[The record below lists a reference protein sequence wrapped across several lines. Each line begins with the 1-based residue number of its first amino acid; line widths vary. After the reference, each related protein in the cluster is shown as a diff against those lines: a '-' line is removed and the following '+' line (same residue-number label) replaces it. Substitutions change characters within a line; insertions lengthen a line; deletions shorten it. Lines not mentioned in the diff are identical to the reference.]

1 MTRTS
6 LPTSRKAVICKLPAF
21 PGRNEHSKAVES
33 EELRLSAPSTPSLS
47 AATLEAAWSAT
58 LCLYTNL
65 SQICFQSK
73 AGNAKIASRSCDILE
88 TTELRSISTNLC
100 SHDNGS
106 DSVEQNQSNTAIIYT
121 NGENLISAEQNPI
134 HESGGPNKFLWQDID
149 VALLVEP
156 SAYTLIFR
164 HNFMSNL
171 EARNFG
177 ATLSSTLDALL
188 ETKSTKLFK
197 DLNISQQDLQN
208 IIAWNKIDF
217 IPKKS
222 LVHAEFSK
230 VADSQPDAEAIDAW
244 DGRMTYRELDNA
256 STDISKELRRRGVGV
271 GSWVLICFHKSR
283 WSIASM
289 LAVLKAGA
297 AFVPVDPR
305 FPESRIRQIID
316 VTNAT
321 HAVVAES
328 DLAVLL
334 KRSSP
339 ELQVVQATR
348 LSVQG
353 PSTDKQV
360 EDLLSQPHDPAVCLF
375 TSGSTGIPKG
385 IIASHAA
392 VCTGAWEF
400 GRIGNANPAD
410 RMLQFA
416 SYTFDMSYA
425 DIVTALLH
433 GSTLCIPSEDDR
445 MGNLQEFIQRS
456 RPTWANLTPT
466 VARLLDPAV
475 CSRTIRKLL
484 LAGELVKESDI
495 AGWIDGGAEV
505 YNVYGPA
512 ENVLILNFGRIFKGA
527 AYNTTRPRN
536 TRVWIAAMDKRRLM
550 PVGAI
555 GELISEGPQVADG
568 YLNDPTRTAAS
579 FLLDVD
585 FFPNPTPEQS
595 SPRRFYRTGD
605 LARQFADGSY
615 EVIGRADSQV
625 KVGGQRIELS
635 DIEAHIKS
643 CRAAVVLPKKGPLVN
658 RLTAIL
664 QTQRTP
670 DADDSYFTPL
680 NSAFVE
686 EIRKKLIESL
696 PPYMIPS
703 HWLGIDK
710 FPYSTSSKLDR
721 KLLLDEVEIL
731 SQEQSMHLTQID
743 GDSQAHQT
751 VSLNERQKLLQEI
764 CSQVFN
770 LPKDRVIM
778 NHSFTKLGGDSITAM
793 QISSATRRAGL
804 GFLSVKHILT
814 SKSLLDVADQISE
827 QTSSQLEIPVIE
839 EQQLFRLSP
848 MQQFFVETAHSS
860 SAWHHYNQNVLLRLT
875 VAVQPK
881 LVEQALAD
889 IIQRHPML
897 RARFRA
903 SSDGKWMQ
911 YIATATDSDFQLE
924 IISDDLSRDEQKRRM
939 LQARQSLNLFEGPIV
954 RAQLFEKPAEKDSLL
969 FIVSHH
975 IVIDLVSWRIIVE
988 ELEASIAALTE
999 ADSQAIAPVL
1009 PDRSQSIPFSAWVE
1023 LQRRHSRRL
1032 IPAQTIPYG
1041 LSVPDTDFSFWG
1053 ILPSQNVYSDVQE
1066 IRIALDPTLT
1076 SQLLYDCH
1084 RALRTEPIDI
1094 LLASIFISFSKV
1106 FPEYALPPIFN
1117 ESHGREPWND
1127 WIDISQTVGWFTVV
1141 SPVLLENVNTDD
1153 TVDVVRRV
1161 KDWRRAMP
1169 AKGFQYFSSKY
1180 LTEEGRSAY
1189 KNHLPAEILFNYEGR
1204 YQSLEKE
1211 DAILKPES
1219 WTAGEELADMGPN
1232 LQRFCLFE
1240 LSAAVLSDGKLHLTS
1255 AWNSKTRHQN
1265 RISSWLESVL
1275 PSVLQDVVGSLL
1287 NEREQLTLDNIGKRS
1302 TMDYFEID
1310 SLAQTILAIPEVENL
1325 GDVEAILDGSPMQD
1339 SLALSQLKTTNL
1351 GAYEIDFTWEVT
1363 TAHTEGAGQSIDPDQ
1378 LLAAWHETVA
1388 AHPTLRTIFLE
1399 SASATGSEMIYQ
1411 IVLKEHMPCSVL
1423 LKAEDSQDALQQLNS
1438 YTSYRDQGLFPDRK
1452 PPHRLLICSNSD
1464 RRTFVRLQ
1472 VNHILFDGMSQ
1483 KPLLQSLARAYGQD
1497 VLVSDRTRNTF
1508 GDFIRYIRDPER
1520 RNSSLLYW
1528 KNHLN
1533 GVKPCLFPHLLDAR
1547 MDKESP
1553 KSQKP
1558 QRYHAPVPL
1567 EVKLSEL
1574 QRVAG
1579 NLQVTIPTLV
1589 HLAWALV
1596 LQLYTGENHAVFGYI
1611 ASGRDAPIDGIE
1623 DAIGPFIAMLV
1634 CFVDFGQDVN
1644 SSLVELMNSMQ
1655 ECSADAIAHQG
1666 ASLAEIQSAI
1676 GLPGNS
1682 LLFNSGISF
1691 LPKLSRQSQI
1701 DRGQDLIFETITEKD
1716 PTEFDLSLFVEVDD
1730 IDGKIEMHFDF
1741 LGSAFG
1747 SEHIKRVA
1755 GSLSH
1760 MLSELVRDPHQSLRD
1775 ILKPGKHDMT
1785 SLLQWNS
1792 PLITPL
1798 EKCAHEIFAER
1809 VRAFPDREAIYSWD
1823 GIMTYKQLD
1832 DASTCIGRHLLQYGI
1847 GPETLVPVC
1856 FEKSLW
1862 TVVAIL
1868 GILKAGGAF
1877 VLLDPAHPEARLWN
1891 LINELE
1897 ASVVVCSPLTAESR
1911 GFRLRAATET
1921 KTISIVEISQ
1931 GLVDQLLSS
1940 RQHELDNAPICDSV
1954 KPENLMYAVF
1964 TSGTTGKP
1972 KGTLIT
1978 HRALATGLREH
1989 AVATGMTLL
1998 GPDTRSLQF
2007 ASYSFDASIGDIF
2020 TTIEVGGCL
2029 CILREEDRSPV
2040 EVTAFVARSRA
2051 TWAGITPSFAALLD
2065 PLSVSTLKALC
2076 LAGEPLSVQQ
2086 VNAWASRL
2094 QLINMYGPT
2103 ECTIACVSHSTVTRE
2118 IGASNIGRGY
2128 RCATWVV
2135 DENNHDILRPVGV
2148 IGELLIEGPILARG
2162 YLKRPET
2169 TAAVFIDSPEW
2180 LKGVRPDSKLYKTG
2194 DLVRYNSDGTLNFIG
2209 RKDTQIKINGQRV
2222 EVGEIETV
2230 LSTSLDRDDGPIIVD
2245 LLKRASLGDSDMLVC
2260 FVCVRPDSESS
2271 KESFASEE
2279 LIPTDADSIEK
2290 LRSVV
2295 AKILRQPSTTSS
2307 LPRYMLPQAY
2317 IPINKIPLSTS
2328 GKTDR
2333 RALQVATSALARD
2346 QLVGYTAALT
2356 ISTNGDDLETDEE
2369 LLLGKLWEKVL
2380 NVQVTS
2386 KRSNFYNLGA
2396 DSVIAMRLRAECRR
2410 VGIDLSIAEIFA
2422 NPDLIDMASLL
2433 TSTSTTISSTASS
2446 TLVSSSASTISEG
2459 SCSEPFSLV
2468 RHLDIKFDDES
2479 LQEISA
2485 ECSLS
2490 IEDIEDIYPCSP
2502 MQEALMAISSSD
2514 PKQQAYCLHAAFTLP
2529 LEMDVSRFLLAWEQ
2543 TSVRFAMMRSRIIL
2557 KPHGSFI
2564 VVARSAPA
2572 AYSVTGKS
2580 CAEQMASQRTQAFSY
2595 GSPLLRLG
2603 VVLGEQGGPSSF
2615 IISVHHAAYDGWSM
2629 KLIWDTVIG
2638 FFRGDPG
2645 PTHPSPSF
2653 QSFIRGLNLKSTLPS
2668 EDYWKNQLIGQD
2680 ENGFK
2685 WPPVASSHKPSAS
2698 SSKTFRFNYIAQ
2710 ASRNLSLTT
2719 ADLVNAVWAMTLARY
2734 SDSTLVSYGVTL
2746 SGRDIA
2752 LPHIEDIVGPTIATV
2767 PRQVE
2772 VRHDMSL
2779 ADYLRTLQQVI
2790 NSALPHQHLGLQ
2802 KIQSL
2807 SPAAREACDFNTLL
2821 VITPGSLTD
2830 NSLLNELGIVPLPI
2844 DSADFHPYPLVLE
2857 CSIEDGS
2864 LNIEAAFDPHCI
2876 DESTLTLAMQQFD
2889 HILQNVSQCTSDSS
2903 LSDIGSLM
2911 DTAPSHIDAILDFN
2925 SSQPKG
2931 FVPRLVHEIVE
2942 QTAHEQPSDM
2952 AVMSHDGTLTYQQ
2965 LDQFANIL
2973 AQDILERKPPNS
2985 ESRFVGLYIDKSA
2998 AALVSMLAILKAGC
3012 AFVPL
3017 DPTQPASRL
3026 EALVDTA
3033 RVEIILTSPGHA
3045 NRLSDL
3051 FKDHCVL
3058 PVELSALS
3066 QSSPRPSASSQCH
3079 TQASPTAHLAYLLYT
3094 SGTTGRPKGVEIDH
3108 AAWSS
3113 AIAFQ
3118 KDYFKL
3124 SRTTRMLQFS
3134 NFTFDVSLF
3143 EIFTTLAA
3151 GGCVCV
3157 PSEQA
3162 RMDDLIASILEM
3174 KVNVLSLTPTVARIL
3189 DGGKLADVEL
3199 VVFAGEALAQSDID
3213 AWVQPGRRIV
3223 NAYGPTEACIY
3234 ATARDVVQGGH
3245 QKSSRNI
3252 GKGLGL
3258 GVWVMRPES
3267 NTLAP
3272 IGAVGELCLS
3282 GQQLARGYLSTEEAT
3297 LRSFSTQTF
3306 GTMPGSM
3313 RTARVYRTGDL
3324 VRYES
3329 DGSLEFLGR
3338 RDGQVKIRGQ
3348 RIDVGEVQHHIQK
3361 SMAADTLFRH
3371 CTVQLCYPSSGD
3383 SQQGSAKT
3391 DPVLVAFL
3399 VMELDFVDVLSGV
3412 RFSHLRT
3419 SSADYPNTIA
3429 TKLQHSL
3436 RAVLPSFMVPSIFIA
3451 LNRLPNTA
3459 SGKLDRGFIATC
3471 LGSLNLES
3479 LNSDNTEILRPLNAK
3494 EDMLGDWWVRLLG
3507 VHKSLMTVNSDF
3519 FSLGGNSL
3527 SAIKLVSLAR
3537 SLGYKTTFSAIFS
3550 NPLLSDMANHIEPT
3564 SEDAVTSELPL
3575 SAPASAQFDLI
3586 SESEAQSAIHYT
3598 LPKYGI
3604 DFEDVEDIYPA
3615 TPFQESCIAS
3625 TARTP
3630 YAYLLIAHM
3639 DIPTSDLTMLK
3650 RSWKSAFQRFG
3661 LLRTRM
3667 IPGHNGSALQ
3677 VVTKKS
3683 ALTWEEVPDIETF
3696 AKYVYD
3702 NHDYGQPLARVG
3714 FVKAASSLHDAEDTS
3729 GTVTVLFSASHGIYD
3744 GWSLYMIW
3752 SRLFSSP
3759 STENDDDSGD
3769 RATPFKEFIRYQAA
3783 LDPADA
3789 IPFWQKKLE
3798 GVSGAEFP
3806 EKPADIAAN
3815 YMPMAS
3821 WSIKQKLPLP
3831 TPDDIRQS
3839 GATVATIAQAAWAL
3853 TVSHFSGSS
3862 DVIFKTVLSGRATAA
3877 AAGVP
3882 GIEEMAGPTAVLI
3895 PCRTRIDHSLSVSS
3909 FLAQCQ
3915 NDQLEAIPH
3924 AHIGWER
3931 ISRIDEDCNKAC
3943 KLHSLFNFQAVAFD
3957 DLDAQAADVYCPR
3970 VYDNPKGFSPDA
3982 LGVDLVTLVGGK
3994 EILVTFHYD
4003 PVILHSSQVESIMAT
4018 FITLFEQMFHKPS
4031 STPVGDLSALSQP
4044 HMETRQPQQVGFN
4057 GGSDTNAASSGSYIQ
4072 HLVRQHVDRNPFHP
4086 AVESWHDSMT
4096 YMQLEDY
4103 SNSLAERLVRQGVR
4117 SNQAIGLVLDKSPW
4131 VIVAILGVLK
4141 AGGYLVP
4148 FDPSTDSSSLPDL
4161 LHHAKTST
4169 VLVSPAYAS
4178 IFSDVSGCRCIVVA
4192 ADSLPIPTT
4201 AFLKPAYRSPL
4212 PPTASDYAFAFPPF
4226 SADAGSAPIFVTQG
4240 ELCVALFQVGE
4251 QMAMDTETRSLLYN
4265 ESWSTTMLVDIL
4277 APLAYGGTICCPPLG
4292 SSISNVGESI
4302 KSFGVNAVTIPVAVS
4317 RILEPNNMPAL
4328 RQVCLYGD
4336 IPTRHDVA
4344 RWSQRARLFL
4354 AWGVGDMGT
4363 IAFLGSP
4370 SQSQHGE
4377 FVGAATGTCA
4387 SVVNPNNFSESVPPG
4402 AIGILK
4408 LHHFNLSSA
4417 HAGQIKTEGLQRF
4430 RVNADRTLTLIEP
4443 AAERKLQVNGHRI
4456 KIRDIE
4462 EAIRQHLPS
4471 SSDVVVDL
4479 YAPQILGDDVRLG
4492 AVVTASSTAPWT
4504 SEQGA
4509 AANLAGQI
4517 ATALQPKL
4525 HASLSPTSIPSFF
4538 TALPAF
4544 PLTLAGQLDRSRLQE
4559 LVRNAPADSLA
4570 ICPEIHGYDAPLSPS
4585 ERLLASLWIKTLNL
4599 DQSTEL
4605 SRHDHFFDDWSGN
4618 ELRALRLSAELKRHN
4633 RLLHVPTMFDH
4644 PTLGAMAAAMQ
4655 PDGSSSQLPR
4665 SED

>member
-1 MTRTS
+1 
-6 LPTSRKAVICKLPAF
+6 
-21 PGRNEHSKAVES
+21 
-33 EELRLSAPSTPSLS
+33 
-47 AATLEAAWSAT
+47 
-58 LCLYTNL
+58 
-65 SQICFQSK
+65 
-73 AGNAKIASRSCDILE
+73 
-88 TTELRSISTNLC
+88 
-100 SHDNGS
+100 
-106 DSVEQNQSNTAIIYT
+106 
-121 NGENLISAEQNPI
+121 
-134 HESGGPNKFLWQDID
+134 
-149 VALLVEP
+149 
-156 SAYTLIFR
+156 
-164 HNFMSNL
+164 
-171 EARNFG
+171 
-177 ATLSSTLDALL
+177 
-188 ETKSTKLFK
+188 
-197 DLNISQQDLQN
+197 
-208 IIAWNKIDF
+208 
-217 IPKKS
+217 
-222 LVHAEFSK
+222 
-230 VADSQPDAEAIDAW
+230 
-244 DGRMTYRELDNA
+244 
-256 STDISKELRRRGVGV
+256 
-271 GSWVLICFHKSR
+271 
-283 WSIASM
+283 
-289 LAVLKAGA
+289 
-297 AFVPVDPR
+297 
-305 FPESRIRQIID
+305 
-316 VTNAT
+316 
-321 HAVVAES
+321 
-328 DLAVLL
+328 
-334 KRSSP
+334 
-339 ELQVVQATR
+339 
-348 LSVQG
+348 
-353 PSTDKQV
+353 
-360 EDLLSQPHDPAVCLF
+360 
-375 TSGSTGIPKG
+375 
-385 IIASHAA
+385 
-392 VCTGAWEF
+392 
-400 GRIGNANPAD
+400 
-410 RMLQFA
+410 
-416 SYTFDMSYA
+416 
-425 DIVTALLH
+425 
-433 GSTLCIPSEDDR
+433 
-445 MGNLQEFIQRS
+445 
-456 RPTWANLTPT
+456 
-466 VARLLDPAV
+466 
-475 CSRTIRKLL
+475 
-484 LAGELVKESDI
+484 
-495 AGWIDGGAEV
+495 
-505 YNVYGPA
+505 
-512 ENVLILNFGRIFKGA
+512 
-527 AYNTTRPRN
+527 
-536 TRVWIAAMDKRRLM
+536 MDKRRLM

-924 IISDDLSRDEQKRRM
+924 LISDDLSRDEQKRRM

-1989 AVATGMTLL
+1989 AVAT
-1998 GPDTRSLQF
+1998 
-2007 ASYSFDASIGDIF
+2007 
-2020 TTIEVGGCL
+2020 
-2029 CILREEDRSPV
+2029 
-2040 EVTAFVARSRA
+2040 
-2051 TWAGITPSFAALLD
+2051 
-2065 PLSVSTLKALC
+2065 
-2076 LAGEPLSVQQ
+2076 
-2086 VNAWASRL
+2086 
-2094 QLINMYGPT
+2094 
-2103 ECTIACVSHSTVTRE
+2103 
-2118 IGASNIGRGY
+2118 
-2128 RCATWVV
+2128 
-2135 DENNHDILRPVGV
+2135 
-2148 IGELLIEGPILARG
+2148 
-2162 YLKRPET
+2162 
-2169 TAAVFIDSPEW
+2169 
-2180 LKGVRPDSKLYKTG
+2180 
-2194 DLVRYNSDGTLNFIG
+2194 
-2209 RKDTQIKINGQRV
+2209 
-2222 EVGEIETV
+2222 
-2230 LSTSLDRDDGPIIVD
+2230 DDGPIIVD

-2864 LNIEAAFDPHCI
+2864 LNIEAAFDPHFI

-3045 NRLSDL
+3045 N
-3051 FKDHCVL
+3051 H
-3058 PVELSALS
+3058 
-3066 QSSPRPSASSQCH
+3066 
-3079 TQASPTAHLAYLLYT
+3079 
-3094 SGTTGRPKGVEIDH
+3094 
-3108 AAWSS
+3108 
-3113 AIAFQ
+3113 
-3118 KDYFKL
+3118 
-3124 SRTTRMLQFS
+3124 
-3134 NFTFDVSLF
+3134 
-3143 EIFTTLAA
+3143 
-3151 GGCVCV
+3151 
-3157 PSEQA
+3157 
-3162 RMDDLIASILEM
+3162 
-3174 KVNVLSLTPTVARIL
+3174 
-3189 DGGKLADVEL
+3189 
-3199 VVFAGEALAQSDID
+3199 ID

-3650 RSWKSAFQRFG
+3650 RSWKSAFQRFE

-4509 AANLAGQI
+4509 AANLGGQI

>member
-2094 QLINMYGPT
+2094 QLIN
-2103 ECTIACVSHSTVTRE
+2103 I
-2118 IGASNIGRGY
+2118 
-2128 RCATWVV
+2128 
-2135 DENNHDILRPVGV
+2135 
-2148 IGELLIEGPILARG
+2148 
-2162 YLKRPET
+2162 
-2169 TAAVFIDSPEW
+2169 
-2180 LKGVRPDSKLYKTG
+2180 
-2194 DLVRYNSDGTLNFIG
+2194 
-2209 RKDTQIKINGQRV
+2209 
-2222 EVGEIETV
+2222 
-2230 LSTSLDRDDGPIIVD
+2230 LDRDDGPIIVD

-3045 NRLSDL
+3045 N
-3051 FKDHCVL
+3051 H
-3058 PVELSALS
+3058 
-3066 QSSPRPSASSQCH
+3066 
-3079 TQASPTAHLAYLLYT
+3079 
-3094 SGTTGRPKGVEIDH
+3094 
-3108 AAWSS
+3108 
-3113 AIAFQ
+3113 
-3118 KDYFKL
+3118 
-3124 SRTTRMLQFS
+3124 
-3134 NFTFDVSLF
+3134 
-3143 EIFTTLAA
+3143 
-3151 GGCVCV
+3151 
-3157 PSEQA
+3157 
-3162 RMDDLIASILEM
+3162 
-3174 KVNVLSLTPTVARIL
+3174 
-3189 DGGKLADVEL
+3189 
-3199 VVFAGEALAQSDID
+3199 ID

>member
-121 NGENLISAEQNPI
+121 NGENLVSAEQNPI

-924 IISDDLSRDEQKRRM
+924 LISDDLSRDEQKRRM

-1053 ILPSQNVYSDVQE
+1053 ILPSQNMYSDVQE

-1760 MLSELVRDPHQSLRD
+1760 MLSELLR
-1775 ILKPGKHDMT
+1775 LAKG
-1785 SLLQWNS
+1785 LLIN
-1792 PLITPL
+1792 
-1798 EKCAHEIFAER
+1798 
-1809 VRAFPDREAIYSWD
+1809 
-1823 GIMTYKQLD
+1823 
-1832 DASTCIGRHLLQYGI
+1832 
-1847 GPETLVPVC
+1847 C
-1856 FEKSLW
+1856 F
-1862 TVVAIL
+1862 
-1868 GILKAGGAF
+1868 
-1877 VLLDPAHPEARLWN
+1877 LLDNTNW
-1891 LINELE
+1891 
-1897 ASVVVCSPLTAESR
+1897 T
-1911 GFRLRAATET
+1911 
-1921 KTISIVEISQ
+1921 
-1931 GLVDQLLSS
+1931 
-1940 RQHELDNAPICDSV
+1940 
-1954 KPENLMYAVF
+1954 
-1964 TSGTTGKP
+1964 
-1972 KGTLIT
+1972 T
-1978 HRALATGLREH
+1978 HRSAIR
-1989 AVATGMTLL
+1989 
-1998 GPDTRSLQF
+1998 
-2007 ASYSFDASIGDIF
+2007 
-2020 TTIEVGGCL
+2020 
-2029 CILREEDRSPV
+2029 
-2040 EVTAFVARSRA
+2040 
-2051 TWAGITPSFAALLD
+2051 
-2065 PLSVSTLKALC
+2065 
-2076 LAGEPLSVQQ
+2076 
-2086 VNAWASRL
+2086 
-2094 QLINMYGPT
+2094 
-2103 ECTIACVSHSTVTRE
+2103 
-2118 IGASNIGRGY
+2118 
-2128 RCATWVV
+2128 
-2135 DENNHDILRPVGV
+2135 
-2148 IGELLIEGPILARG
+2148 
-2162 YLKRPET
+2162 
-2169 TAAVFIDSPEW
+2169 
-2180 LKGVRPDSKLYKTG
+2180 
-2194 DLVRYNSDGTLNFIG
+2194 
-2209 RKDTQIKINGQRV
+2209 
-2222 EVGEIETV
+2222 
-2230 LSTSLDRDDGPIIVD
+2230 LDRDDGPIIVD

-3234 ATARDVVQGGH
+3234 ATARDV
-3245 QKSSRNI
+3245 
-3252 GKGLGL
+3252 
-3258 GVWVMRPES
+3258 
-3267 NTLAP
+3267 
-3272 IGAVGELCLS
+3272 
-3282 GQQLARGYLSTEEAT
+3282 
-3297 LRSFSTQTF
+3297 
-3306 GTMPGSM
+3306 
-3313 RTARVYRTGDL
+3313 
-3324 VRYES
+3324 
-3329 DGSLEFLGR
+3329 
-3338 RDGQVKIRGQ
+3338 
-3348 RIDVGEVQHHIQK
+3348 
-3361 SMAADTLFRH
+3361 
-3371 CTVQLCYPSSGD
+3371 LCYPSSGD

-3650 RSWKSAFQRFG
+3650 RSWKSAFQRFE

-4003 PVILHSSQVESIMAT
+4003 SVILHSSQVESIMAT

>member
-1 MTRTS
+1 MTKTS

-33 EELRLSAPSTPSLS
+33 EELRLSAPSTLPLS
-47 AATLEAAWSAT
+47 AATIEAGWSAT

-73 AGNAKIASRSCDILE
+73 AANAKIASRLCDILE
-88 TTELRSISTNLC
+88 TTELRSISTNLR
-100 SHDNGS
+100 SHENGS
-106 DSVEQNQSNTAIIYT
+106 DLVEQNQSNTAIIYID
-121 NGENLISAEQNPI
+121 GEHLVSTDKDPI
-134 HESGGPNKFLWQDID
+134 QASGGPNKFLWQEID
-149 VALLVEP
+149 LALLVEP

-164 HNFMSNL
+164 HNFMSNP

-197 DLNISQQDLQN
+197 DLTISQQDLKN

-222 LVHAEFSK
+222 LVHTEFSK

-244 DGRMTYRELDNA
+244 DGRLTYKELDDV
-256 STDISKELRRRGVGV
+256 STDISRELRRRGVRV
-271 GSWVLICFHKSR
+271 GSWVLVCFHKSR

-297 AFVPVDPR
+297 AFVPIDPR
-305 FPESRIRQIID
+305 FPESRIRQIIN

-321 HAVVAES
+321 HVVVAEG
-328 DLAVLL
+328 DLAALL
-334 KRSSP
+334 KRSSQ
-339 ELQVVQATR
+339 ELQVVQVTQ

-360 EDLLSQPHDPAVCLF
+360 EDHLPQPHDPAICLF

-425 DIVTALLH
+425 DIITALLH

-475 CSRTIRKLL
+475 CRTIRKLL
-484 LAGELVKESDI
+484 LGGELVKESDI

-536 TRVWIAAMDKRRLM
+536 ARVWVAEMDKRRIL

-595 SPRRFYRTGD
+595 SPRRFYRSGD
-605 LARQFADGSY
+605 LARQFADGSF

-643 CRAAVVLPKKGPLVN
+643 CRAAVVLPKKGPLAN

-670 DADDSYFTPL
+670 DVDDSYFTPL
-680 NSAFVE
+680 NSAFIE
-686 EIRKKLIESL
+686 ETRKKLSESL

-721 KLLLDEVEIL
+721 KLLLNEVEIL
-731 SQEQSMHLTQID
+731 SQDQSMHLTQID
-743 GDSQAHQT
+743 GDLQAHQT
-751 VSLNERQKLLQEI
+751 VSLNERQEILQEI
-764 CSQVFN
+764 CGQVFN

-778 NHSFTKLGGDSITAM
+778 THSFTKFGGDSITAM

-827 QTSSQLEIPVIE
+827 QTSSRLEIPVIE
-839 EQQLFRLSP
+839 EQQLFHLSP

-860 SAWHHYNQNVLLRLT
+860 LAWHHYNQNVLLRLT

-903 SSDGKWMQ
+903 SSDGEWMQ
-911 YIATATDSDFQLE
+911 YIATATDCDFQLE
-924 IISDDLSRDEQKRRM
+924 LISDDLSRDEQKQRM
-939 LQARQSLNLFEGPIV
+939 LHARQSLNLFDGPIV
-954 RAQLFEKPAEKDSLL
+954 RAQLFEKPAEKHSLL
-969 FIVSHH
+969 FIVAHH
-975 IVIDLVSWRIIVE
+975 IVIDLVSWRVIVE
-988 ELEASIAALTE
+988 ELEASIAALTK

-1009 PDRSQSIPFSAWVE
+1009 RDRSQSMPFSAWVE

-1032 IPAQTIPYG
+1032 FPAQTIPYG
-1041 LSVPDTDFSFWG
+1041 LSVPATDFSFWG
-1053 ILPSQNVYSDVQE
+1053 ISSSQNVYSDVQE
-1066 IRIALDPTLT
+1066 IRIALDSTLT
-1076 SQLLYDCH
+1076 SQLLHDCH
-1084 RALRTEPIDI
+1084 RALRTEPVDL
-1094 LLASIFISFSKV
+1094 LLASIFISFSKA

-1127 WIDISQTVGWFTVV
+1127 RIDISQTVGWFTVV
-1141 SPVLLENVNTDD
+1141 SPILLKNVNTDD

-1169 AKGFQYFSSKY
+1169 AKGFEYFSSKY
-1180 LTEEGRSAY
+1180 LTEGRSAY

-1240 LSAAVLSDGKLHLTS
+1240 LSAAVLSDGKLHLTG
-1255 AWNSKTRHQN
+1255 AWNSKTRHQS
-1265 RISSWLESVL
+1265 RISSWLESAL

-1287 NEREQLTLDNIGKRS
+1287 NEREQLTLDDIGKRS
-1302 TMDYFEID
+1302 TMDYSEID
-1310 SLAQTILAIPEVENL
+1310 SLAQTILAIPEVEYL

-1351 GAYEIDFTWEVT
+1351 DAYEIDFTWEVT
-1363 TAHTEGAGQSIDPDQ
+1363 TDHTEGAGRSIDSHQ
-1378 LLAAWHETVA
+1378 LLAAWRETVA
-1388 AHPTLRTIFLE
+1388 AHSTLRTVFLE
-1399 SASATGSEMIYQ
+1399 SASATGSEAIYQ

-1423 LKAEDSQDALQQLNS
+1423 LKAEDSQDALQQLNN

-1452 PPHRLLICSNSD
+1452 PPHRLLICSTSD
-1464 RRTFVRLQ
+1464 KRTFVRLQ
-1472 VNHILFDGMSQ
+1472 VNHIIFDGMSQ
-1483 KPLLQSLARAYGQD
+1483 LPLLQSLSRAYGQG
-1497 VLVSDRTRNTF
+1497 VLVLDSTRNTF
-1508 GDFIRYIRDPER
+1508 VEFIRYIRDPER

-1528 KNHLN
+1528 KDHLN

-1558 QRYHAPVPL
+1558 QRCHAPVPL
-1567 EVKLSEL
+1567 EVNLSEI

-1596 LQLYTGENHAVFGYI
+1596 LRLYTGETHAVFGYL
-1611 ASGRDAPIDGIE
+1611 ASGRDAPLDGIE

-1644 SSLVELMNSMQ
+1644 SSLVELMNWMQ

-1666 ASLAEIQSAI
+1666 TSLAEIQSAI

-1691 LPKLSRQSQI
+1691 LPKLSPQSQI

-1730 IDGKIEMHFDF
+1730 IDGQIEMHFDF

-1747 SEHIKRVA
+1747 SEHIKNVA

-1775 ILKPGKHDMT
+1775 ILKPGKRDMT

-1809 VRAFPDREAIYSWD
+1809 VQAFPDREAIYSWD
-1823 GIMTYKQLD
+1823 GTMTYKQLD
-1832 DASTCIGRHLLQYGI
+1832 DASTCIGRHLLQYSI

-1877 VLLDPAHPEARLWN
+1877 VLLDPAHPEERLWN

-1897 ASVVVCSPLTAESR
+1897 ASVVVCSPLIAESR

-1921 KTISIVEISQ
+1921 KTISVVEIDQ

-1940 RQHELDNAPICDSV
+1940 GQHELDKVPICDSV

-1978 HRALATGLREH
+1978 HRGLATGLREH

-2029 CILREEDRSPV
+2029 CIPREEDRSPV
-2040 EVTAFVARSRA
+2040 EITAFVARSRA
-2051 TWAGITPSFAALLD
+2051 TWAGITPSFAAILD

-2103 ECTIACVSHSTVTRE
+2103 ECTIACVSHSAVTRE

-2180 LKGVRPDSKLYKTG
+2180 LKGFRPDSKLYKTG

-2230 LSTSLDRDDGPIIVD
+2230 LSTSLDRDDSPIIVD
-2245 LLKRASLGDSDMLVC
+2245 LLKRASLGESDMLVC
-2260 FVCVRPDSESS
+2260 FVCVRPDSEPS

-2333 RALQVATSALARD
+2333 RALQVATSALARAR
-2346 QLVGYTAALT
+2346 LVGYTAALT
-2356 ISTNGDDLETDEE
+2356 ISTDGDDLETDEE
-2369 LLLGKLWEKVL
+2369 VLLGELWEKVL
-2380 NVQVTS
+2380 NIQVTS
-2386 KRSNFYNLGA
+2386 KRSNFHNLGG
-2396 DSVIAMRLRAECRR
+2396 DSMIAMRLRAECRR
-2410 VGIDLSIAEIFA
+2410 VGIDLSVAEIFA

-2446 TLVSSSASTISEG
+2446 NLVSSSASTNASTISGG

-2468 RHLDIKFDDES
+2468 RHLDIKFDDEL

-2490 IEDIEDIYPCSP
+2490 VEDIEDIYPCSP

-2543 TSVRFAMMRSRIIL
+2543 TSIRFAMMRSRIIL
-2557 KPHGSFI
+2557 RPHGSFI

-2572 AYSVTGKS
+2572 AYSVIGKS
-2580 CAEQMASQRTQAFSY
+2580 CAEQIASQRTQAFSY

-2603 VVLGEQGGPSSF
+2603 VVSGEQGGPNSL
-2615 IISVHHAAYDGWSM
+2615 IIGVHHAAYDGWSM

-2638 FFRGDPG
+2638 SFRGDPG
-2645 PTHPSPSF
+2645 PTHARPSF
-2653 QSFIRGLNLKSTLPS
+2653 QSFIRELNLKSNLPS
-2668 EDYWKNQLIGQD
+2668 EHYWKNQLISQD
-2680 ENGFK
+2680 ENGFR
-2685 WPPVASSHKPSAS
+2685 WPPVASSHKPSTS
-2698 SSKTFRFNYIAQ
+2698 SSKTFRFDYSAQ
-2710 ASRNLSLTT
+2710 ASRNLSVTS

-2752 LPHIEDIVGPTIATV
+2752 LPDIENIVGPTIATV
-2767 PRQVE
+2767 PRQIE

-2779 ADYLRTLQQVI
+2779 ADYLRSLQQVT
-2790 NSALPHQHLGLQ
+2790 NSARPHQHLGLQ

-2821 VITPGSLTD
+2821 VITPASLTD
-2830 NSLLNELGIVPLPI
+2830 NSSLSEIGIVPLPI

-2864 LNIEAAFDPHCI
+2864 LKMEAAFDPHCI

-2889 HILQNVSQCTSDSS
+2889 HILQNVSGCTSDSS
-2903 LSDIGSLM
+2903 LRDIGSLM

-2925 SSQPKG
+2925 SSQSKG
-2931 FVPRLVHEIVE
+2931 FLPRLVHEIVE

-2952 AVMSHDGTLTYQQ
+2952 AIMSHDGTLTYQQ
-2965 LDQFANIL
+2965 LDEFANIL
-2973 AQDILERKPPNS
+2973 AQDILEREPQNS
-2985 ESRFVGLYIDKSA
+2985 ESLFVGLYIEKSA

-3012 AFVPL
+3012 AFVPF

-3033 RVEIILTSPGHA
+3033 RVQIILTSPSHA
-3045 NRLSDL
+3045 HRLSDI
-3051 FKDHCVL
+3051 FTNRCVL
-3058 PVELSALS
+3058 QVELSALS

-3079 TQASPTAHLAYLLYT
+3079 TQASPAAQLAYLLYT
-3094 SGTTGRPKGVEIDH
+3094 SGTT
-3108 AAWSS
+3108 
-3113 AIAFQ
+3113 AFQ

-3162 RMDDLIASILEM
+3162 RMDDLTASILEM

-3189 DGGKLADVEL
+3189 DGGKLTDVKL
-3199 VVFAGEALAQSDID
+3199 LVFAGEALAQPDID

-3234 ATARDVVQGGH
+3234 ATARDIVQGGH

-3252 GKGLGL
+3252 GKGLGVD
-3258 GVWVMRPES
+3258 VWVMRPES

-3272 IGAVGELCLS
+3272 IGAVGELHLS
-3282 GQQLARGYLSTEEAT
+3282 GQQLARGYLGMEEAT
-3297 LRSFSTQTF
+3297 LRSFSTQSF
-3306 GTMPGSM
+3306 GIAHGSM
-3313 RTARVYRTGDL
+3313 RTARFYRTGDL
-3324 VRYES
+3324 VRYAS

-3361 SMAADTLFRH
+3361 SMAADKLFRH
-3371 CTVQLCYPSSGD
+3371 CTVQLCYPSFGS
-3383 SQQGSAKT
+3383 SQHGCAKT

-3399 VMELDFVDVLSGV
+3399 VMELDFVDALSGV

-3419 SSADYPNTIA
+3419 TSADYPNRIA
-3429 TKLQHSL
+3429 SKLQHSL

-3451 LNRLPNTA
+3451 LDRLPNTA
-3459 SGKLDRGFIATC
+3459 SGKLDRGFISTC

-3479 LNSDNTEILRPLNAK
+3479 SNRDSTEILHPLNAK
-3494 EDMLGDWWVRLLG
+3494 EDMLRDWWERLLG
-3507 VHKSLMTVNSDF
+3507 AQKSLVTVNSDF

-3550 NPLLSDMANHIEPT
+3550 NPRLSDMAVHIEPE
-3564 SEDAVTSELPL
+3564 SEDAVTSEIPL
-3575 SAPASAQFDLI
+3575 NVPVSAQFDLI
-3586 SESEAQSAIHYT
+3586 SETEAQSAIHYT

-3604 DFEDVEDIYPA
+3604 EFADVEDIYPA
-3615 TPFQESCIAS
+3615 TPFQEGSMAS

-3639 DIPTSDLTMLK
+3639 DIPTSDMKILK
-3650 RSWKSAFQRFG
+3650 RSWESAFQRFE

-3667 IPGHNGSALQ
+3667 IPGHDGSALQ
-3677 VVTKKS
+3677 VVMKSS
-3683 ALTWEEVPDIETF
+3683 ALTWEEVPDIKTF

-3714 FVKAASSLHDAEDTS
+3714 FVKAAPSLQDAKEPS
-3729 GTVTVLFSASHGIYD
+3729 GTVTVLFSASHGLYD

-3759 STENDDDSGD
+3759 STENDDNCGD

-3789 IPFWQKKLE
+3789 ITFWQKKLE
-3798 GVSGAEFP
+3798 GASGAEFP

-3815 YMPMAS
+3815 YVPMAS
-3821 WSIKQKLPLP
+3821 SSIKQKLPLP

-3862 DVIFKTVLSGRATAA
+3862 DVIFKTILSGRATAA
-3877 AAGVP
+3877 AVVP

-3895 PCRTRIDHSLSVSS
+3895 PCRTRIDHSLSISS
-3909 FLAQCQ
+3909 FLAQCH
-3915 NDQLEAIPH
+3915 DGHLKTIPY
-3924 AHIGWER
+3924 AHIGSER

-3957 DLDAQAADVYCPR
+3957 DLDAQAAGVYSPR
-3970 VYDNPKGFSPDA
+3970 VYENLKGFSPNA
-3982 LGVDLVTLVGGK
+3982 LNVDLATLVGGK

-4018 FITLFEQMFHKPS
+4018 FITLFEQMVHKPS
-4031 STPVGDLSALSQP
+4031 STPVGDLSTLSQS
-4044 HMETRQPQQVGFN
+4044 HMWTRQAQQVGFN
-4057 GGSDTNAASSGSYIQ
+4057 GKTDTNAALSGSYLQ
-4072 HLVRQHVDRNPFHP
+4072 HLVRQHVDRNPFHH
-4086 AVESWHDSMT
+4086 AIESWHDSMT

-4141 AGGYLVP
+4141 AGGYVMP
-4148 FDPSTDSSSLPDL
+4148 IDPSTDSSSLPAL

-4178 IFSDVSGCRCIVVA
+4178 IFSGCRCIVVA
-4192 ADSLPIPTT
+4192 AETLPTPTT
-4201 AFLKPAYRSPL
+4201 AFLKPAFRSPR
-4212 PPTASDYAFAFPPF
+4212 PPTASDYAFTFQSF
-4226 SADAGSAPIFVTQG
+4226 SADTGSAPGYVTQG
-4240 ELCVALFQVGE
+4240 ELCAAIFQVGE
-4251 QMAMDTETRSLLYN
+4251 QMAMDTEIRSLLYN

-4277 APLAYGGTICCPPLG
+4277 APLAYGGTICCSPLG

-4302 KSFGVNAVTIPVAVS
+4302 TYFGVNAFTIPVAVS
-4317 RILEPNNMPAL
+4317 RILEPNDMPAL

-4344 RWSQRARLFL
+4344 RWNQRARLFL
-4354 AWGVGDMGT
+4354 AWGVAEMGT

-4377 FVGAATGTCA
+4377 FVGAAMGSCA
-4387 SVVNPNNFSESVPPG
+4387 SVVNPHTFSERLSPG

-4408 LHHFNLSSA
+4408 LQHFSLSSTQ
-4417 HAGQIKTEGLQRF
+4417 AGQINTEGLQRF
-4430 RVNADRTLTLIEP
+4430 RANADRTLTLIES
-4443 AAERKLQVNGHRI
+4443 AAERKLTVNGHRI
-4456 KIRDIE
+4456 KVRDIE
-4462 EAIRQHLPS
+4462 DAIQQHLPS

-4479 YAPQILGDDVRLG
+4479 YAPQILGTDLRLG
-4492 AVVTASSTAPWT
+4492 AVVTASRTAPWT

-4509 AANLAGQI
+4509 ATNLAGQL
-4517 ATALQPKL
+4517 ATDLRPKL
-4525 HASLSPTSIPSFF
+4525 NASVSPTSIPSFF
-4538 TALPAF
+4538 TALSAF
-4544 PLTLAGQLDRSRLQE
+4544 PLTTAGHIDRTRLQE
-4559 LVRNAPADSLA
+4559 LVRDAPADSLA
-4570 ICPEIHGYDAPLSPS
+4570 ISPEIHGYDAPLSSS

-4605 SRHDHFFDDWSGN
+4605 SRHDQFFDDCRGN
-4618 ELRALRLSAELKRHN
+4618 EVRALRLCAELKRHN
-4633 RLLHVPTMFDH
+4633 WLLHVPTMFDH
-4644 PTLGAMAAAMQ
+4644 PTLGEMAAAMQ
-4655 PDGSSSQLPR
+4655 PDGSPSQLPR
-4665 SED
+4665 CGH

>member
-1 MTRTS
+1 MTQIP

-21 PGRNEHSKAVES
+21 PGRNENSKAIES
-33 EELRLSAPSTPSLS
+33 EELQLSASSTLSLS
-47 AATLEAAWSAT
+47 AATLEAGWCAT

-73 AGNAKIASRSCDILE
+73 AANAKIANKSCDILE
-88 TTELRSISTNLC
+88 TTELLSISTSLR
-100 SHDNGS
+100 SHDSGS
-106 DSVEQNQSNTAIIYT
+106 DSVEQNQSNTAIIYI
-121 NGENLISAEQNPI
+121 NGERHVPSDKGPI
-134 HESGGPNKFLWQDID
+134 QESGGLNQFLWQGID
-149 VALLVEP
+149 LALLVEP
-156 SAYTLIFR
+156 SAYTMIFR
-164 HNFMSNL
+164 TNFMSNL

-177 ATLSSTLDALL
+177 ATLSSTLDTLL
-188 ETKSTKLFK
+188 KTKSTKLFK
-197 DLNISQQDLQN
+197 DLTISQQDLKN
-208 IIAWNKIDF
+208 IIAWNKTDF
-217 IPKKS
+217 ISKKS
-222 LVHAEFSK
+222 LVHTEFSK

-244 DGRMTYRELDNA
+244 DGRLTYRELDDV
-256 STDISKELRRRGVGV
+256 STDISRELRRRGARV
-271 GSWVLICFHKSR
+271 GSWVLVCLHKSR

-316 VTNAT
+316 ITNAT
-321 HAVVAES
+321 HAVVTE
-328 DLAVLL
+328 DGLAALL
-334 KRSSP
+334 KKSCP
-339 ELQVVQATR
+339 ELQIVQATR
-348 LSVQG
+348 LNVQG

-360 EDLLSQPHDPAVCLF
+360 EDLPLQPHDPAICLF
-375 TSGSTGIPKG
+375 TSGSTGVPKG

-425 DIVTALLH
+425 DIITALLH

-445 MGNLQEFIQRS
+445 MGNLQDFIQRS

-466 VARLLDPAV
+466 VARLLDPGV
-475 CSRTIRKLL
+475 CRTIKKLL

-495 AGWIDGGAEV
+495 AGWIDCGAEV

-536 TRVWIAAMDKRRLM
+536 TRVWIAEMEKRRLL

-568 YLNDPTRTAAS
+568 YLNDPIRTAAN

-585 FFPNPTPEQS
+585 FFPNPTPKQS
-595 SPRRFYRTGD
+595 CPRRFYRTGD

-643 CRAAVVLPKKGPLVN
+643 CRAAVVLPKNGPLAN

-664 QTQRTP
+664 QTQRKP

-686 EIRKKLIESL
+686 ETRKKLSESL

-703 HWLGIDK
+703 YWLGIDK

-721 KLLLDEVEIL
+721 KLLLNEVEIL
-731 SQEQSMHLTQID
+731 SQDQSMHLTQID
-743 GDSQAHQT
+743 GDPQAHQA
-751 VSLNERQKLLQEI
+751 VFLNERQETFQEI
-764 CSQVFN
+764 CGQVFN
-770 LPKDRVIM
+770 LPKERVIM
-778 NHSFTKLGGDSITAM
+778 THSFTKLGGDSITAM
-793 QISSATRRAGL
+793 QISSATRRLGL
-804 GFLSVKHILT
+804 GFLSIKNLLT
-814 SKSLLDVADQISE
+814 SKSILDVVDRISE
-827 QTSSQLEIPVIE
+827 QRSSRLEIPVIE
-839 EQQLFRLSP
+839 EQQLFHLSP
-848 MQQFFVETAHSS
+848 MQQFFVETAKSS

-903 SSDGKWMQ
+903 SSDGEWMQ
-911 YIATATDSDFQLE
+911 YIATATDFDFQLE

-939 LQARQSLNLFEGPIV
+939 LQARRSLNLFEGPV
-954 RAQLFEKPAEKDSLL
+954 MRAQLFENSAEKHSLL
-969 FIVSHH
+969 FIVAHH
-975 IVIDLVSWRIIVE
+975 IVIDLVSWRVIVE
-988 ELEASIAALTE
+988 ELEASIAALTKP
-999 ADSQAIAPVL
+999 DSQVIAPVSR
-1009 PDRSQSIPFSAWVE
+1009 DQSQSMPFSAWVE

-1032 IPAQTIPYG
+1032 IPAQTIPYS
-1041 LSVPDTDFSFWG
+1041 LSVPAPDFSFWG
-1053 ILPSQNVYSDVQE
+1053 IPSSENVYRDVQE
-1066 IRIALDPTLT
+1066 IRIALDSTLT
-1076 SQLLYDCH
+1076 SHILHDCH
-1084 RALRTEPIDI
+1084 RALRTEPVDL
-1094 LLASIFISFSKV
+1094 LLASIFISFSKTFPECV
-1106 FPEYALPPIFN
+1106 FPAIFN

-1127 WIDISQTVGWFTVV
+1127 RIDISQTVGWFTVV
-1141 SPVLLENVNTDD
+1141 SPVLLKNVNVDD
-1153 TVDVVRRV
+1153 PVDVVRRV

-1169 AKGFQYFSSKY
+1169 AKGFEYFSSKY

-1211 DAILKPES
+1211 NSILKPES

-1240 LSAAVLSDGKLHLTS
+1240 LSAAVLSDGKMHLTG
-1255 AWNSKTRHQN
+1255 AWNSKTRHQS
-1265 RISSWLESVL
+1265 RISSWLQSAL
-1275 PSVLQDVVGSLL
+1275 PSVLQDVAGSLL
-1287 NEREQLTLDNIGKRS
+1287 NEREKLTLDDIGKRS
-1302 TMDYFEID
+1302 TMDYAEVDF
-1310 SLAQTILAIPEVENL
+1310 LASTILAIPEVGNL

-1351 GAYEIDFTWEVT
+1351 DAYEIELTWEVT
-1363 TAHTEGAGQSIDPDQ
+1363 TNHTKGPGQSIDSNQ

-1388 AHPTLRTIFLE
+1388 AHSTLRTVLLE
-1399 SASATGSEMIYQ
+1399 SVNSTGSDMIYQ
-1411 IVLKEHMPCSVL
+1411 IVLKEHMPCSIL
-1423 LKAEDSQDALQQLNS
+1423 LTAEDSRDALQQLNS
-1438 YTSYRDQGLFPDRK
+1438 CNSYRDQGLFPDRK
-1452 PPHRLLICSNSD
+1452 PPHRLLICSTSD
-1464 RRTFVRLQ
+1464 KRTFVRLQ
-1472 VNHILFDGMSQ
+1472 VNHIIFDGMSQ
-1483 KPLLQSLARAYGQD
+1483 MSLLQSLSRAYGQG
-1497 VLVSDRTRNTF
+1497 VLVSDSTRNTF
-1508 GDFIRYIRDPER
+1508 MEFIRYIRDPER
-1520 RNSSLLYW
+1520 RNSSLSYW
-1528 KNHLN
+1528 KEHLN
-1533 GVKPCLFPHLLDAR
+1533 GIKPCLFPHMLDTR
-1547 MDKESP
+1547 MDRESP

-1558 QRYHAPVPL
+1558 QRCHAPVPL
-1567 EVKLSEL
+1567 EVNLSEL

-1579 NLQVTIPTLV
+1579 NLQVTIPTIV

-1596 LQLYTGENHAVFGYI
+1596 LRLYTGENHAVFGYL
-1611 ASGRDAPIDGIE
+1611 ASGRDAPLDGIE

-1644 SSLVELMNSMQ
+1644 SSLVELMNWMQ

-1666 ASLAEIQSAI
+1666 TSLAGIQSAI

-1691 LPKLSRQSQI
+1691 LPKLSPQSQI

-1730 IDGKIEMHFDF
+1730 VEGRIEMHFDF
-1741 LGSAFG
+1741 LDSAFG
-1747 SEHIKRVA
+1747 SEHVSNVA
-1755 GSLSH
+1755 GTLSH

-1775 ILKPGKHDMT
+1775 ILKPGKRDMA

-1809 VRAFPDREAIYSWD
+1809 VREFPDREAIYSWD
-1823 GIMTYKQLD
+1823 GTMTYKQLD
-1832 DASTCIGRHLLQYGI
+1832 DASNCIGRHLLQYSI

-1911 GFRLRAATET
+1911 GFRLRAAIET
-1921 KTISIVEISQ
+1921 KTISVVEIGP

-1940 RQHELDNAPICDSV
+1940 GHHELYKAPVCDSV
-1954 KPENLMYAVF
+1954 RPENLMYAVF

-1978 HRALATGLREH
+1978 HRGLATGLREH
-1989 AVATGMTLL
+1989 AVATGMTLV

-2029 CILREEDRSPV
+2029 CIPREEDRSPV

-2103 ECTIACVSHSTVTRE
+2103 ECTIACVSHSAVTRD

-2135 DENNHDILRPVGV
+2135 DENDHNILRPVGV

-2180 LKGVRPDSKLYKTG
+2180 LKGFRPDSKLYKTG

-2230 LSTSLDRDDGPIIVD
+2230 LSSGLDRDDSPIIVD
-2245 LLKRASLGDSDMLVC
+2245 LLKRASLGESDMLVC
-2260 FVCVRPDSESS
+2260 FVCVRPESESS
-2271 KESFASEE
+2271 KESFTSEE
-2279 LIPTDADSIEK
+2279 LIPTDAISIEK
-2290 LRSVV
+2290 LSSVV
-2295 AKILRQPSTTSS
+2295 AKILRQPFTTSS

-2333 RALQVATSALARD
+2333 RALQVAASALARA
-2346 QLVGYTAALT
+2346 QLVGYAAALT
-2356 ISTNGDDLETDEE
+2356 ISTDVDDLETDEE
-2369 LLLGKLWEKVL
+2369 VLLGKLWEKVL
-2380 NVQVTS
+2380 SVQVTN
-2386 KRSNFYNLGA
+2386 KRSNFYNLGG
-2396 DSVIAMRLRAECRR
+2396 DSMIAMRLRAECRR
-2410 VGIDLSIAEIFA
+2410 VGIDLSVAEIFA

-2433 TSTSTTISSTASS
+2433 TRISTTTSSTASS
-2446 TLVSSSASTISEG
+2446 DLVSSSASTSASTISG
-2459 SCSEPFSLV
+2459 SSCSEPFSLV
-2468 RHLDIKFDDES
+2468 RHLDNNFDDES

-2485 ECSLS
+2485 ECSLFV
-2490 IEDIEDIYPCSP
+2490 EDIEDIYPCSP

-2529 LEMDVSRFLLAWEQ
+2529 LEMDVSRFLLAWEKAS
-2543 TSVRFAMMRSRIIL
+2543 TRFEMMRSRIIL
-2557 KPHGSFI
+2557 RPHGSFI

-2572 AYSVTGKS
+2572 AYSVIGKS
-2580 CAEQMASQRTQAFSY
+2580 CAEQIASQRTQSFSY

-2603 VVLGEQGGPSSF
+2603 VVSGEQGGPESL
-2615 IISVHHAAYDGWSM
+2615 IIGVHHAAYDGWSM
-2629 KLIWDTVIG
+2629 KIIWDTVIG
-2638 FFRGDPG
+2638 FFRGEPS
-2645 PTHPSPSF
+2645 PTHASPSF
-2653 QSFIRGLNLKSTLPS
+2653 QAFIRELNLKSTLPS
-2668 EDYWKNQLIGQD
+2668 EHYWKNQLICQD
-2680 ENGFK
+2680 ENGFR

-2698 SSKTFRFNYIAQ
+2698 SSKTFQFDYSAQ
-2710 ASRNLSLTT
+2710 AIRNLSVTA

-2752 LPHIEDIVGPTIATV
+2752 LPDIENIVGPTIATV
-2767 PRQVE
+2767 PRQIE

-2779 ADYLRTLQQVI
+2779 ADYLRSLQQVT
-2790 NSALPHQHLGLQ
+2790 NSARPHQHLGLQ

-2821 VITPGSLTD
+2821 VITPASLTD
-2830 NSLLNELGIVPLPI
+2830 NSSLSEIGIVPLPV

-2864 LNIEAAFDPHCI
+2864 LKVEAAFDPHCI
-2876 DESTLTLAMQQFD
+2876 DEPTLTLAMQQFD
-2889 HILQNVSQCTSDSS
+2889 HILQNVTGCTSESS
-2903 LSDIGSLM
+2903 LRDIGGLM

-2925 SSQPKG
+2925 TSQSKESL
-2931 FVPRLVHEIVE
+2931 PRLVHEIVE
-2942 QTAHEQPSDM
+2942 QTAHEQPSDT
-2952 AVMSHDGTLTYQQ
+2952 AIMSHDGTLTYQQ
-2965 LDQFANIL
+2965 LDEFANIL
-2973 AQDILERKPPNS
+2973 AQDILERKPHNS
-2985 ESRFVGLYIDKSA
+2985 ESLFVGLYIDKSA
-2998 AALVSMLAILKAGC
+2998 AAVVSMLAILKAGC

-3026 EALVDTA
+3026 EALVDAA
-3033 RVEIILTSPGHA
+3033 RVETIMTSPIRA
-3045 NRLSDL
+3045 NCLSDL
-3051 FKDHCVL
+3051 FTNRCVVPVDL
-3058 PVELSALS
+3058 PTLS
-3066 QSSPRPSASSQCH
+3066 QSSPRPSASSQYG
-3079 TQASPTAHLAYLLYT
+3079 TQASPAAQVAYLLYT

-3113 AIAFQ
+3113 AIALQ

-3143 EIFTTLAA
+3143 EIFTTLAS
-3151 GGCVCV
+3151 GGCVCI

-3162 RMDDLIASILEM
+3162 RLDDLTASILEM
-3174 KVNVLSLTPTVARIL
+3174 EVNALSLTPTVARIL
-3189 DGGKLADVEL
+3189 DGGKLTDVKL
-3199 VVFAGEALAQSDID
+3199 LVFAGEALAQSDID

-3252 GKGLGL
+3252 GKGLGVD
-3258 GVWVMRPES
+3258 VWVMRPES

-3272 IGAVGELCLS
+3272 IGAVGELHLS
-3282 GQQLARGYLSTEEAT
+3282 GQQLARGYLGMEEAT
-3297 LRSFSTQTF
+3297 LHSFSTQSF
-3306 GTMPGSM
+3306 DIPHGSM
-3313 RTARVYRTGDL
+3313 RTERFYRTGDL

-3348 RIDVGEVQHHIQK
+3348 RVDVGEVQHHIQK
-3361 SMAADTLFRH
+3361 SMEADKLFRH
-3371 CTVQLCYPSSGD
+3371 CTVQLCYPSSVN
-3383 SQQGSAKT
+3383 SQHGSIKT

-3399 VMELDFVDVLSGV
+3399 VMKLDFVDAISGV
-3412 RFSHLRT
+3412 RFSHLHST
-3419 SSADYPNTIA
+3419 SADYPNTIA
-3429 TKLQHSL
+3429 AKLQHNL

-3451 LNRLPNTA
+3451 LDRLPNTA
-3459 SGKLDRGFIATC
+3459 SGKLDRDFISTC
-3471 LGSLNLES
+3471 LGSLDFES
-3479 LNSDNTEILRPLNAK
+3479 SHSGSTEVLRPLNAK
-3494 EDMLGDWWVRLLG
+3494 EDMLREWWERVLG
-3507 VHKSLMTVNSDF
+3507 APKSLMTVNSDF

-3527 SAIKLVSLAR
+3527 SAIKLVGLAR

-3550 NPLLSDMANHIEPT
+3550 NPRLSDMAVHIEPE
-3564 SEDAVTSELPL
+3564 SEDAVTPEIPVNV
-3575 SAPASAQFDLI
+3575 PASAQFDLL
-3586 SESEAQSAIHYT
+3586 SEIEAQSAIQYT
-3598 LPKYGI
+3598 LPRYGI
-3604 DFEDVEDIYPA
+3604 EFEDVEDIYPA
-3615 TPFQESCIAS
+3615 TSSQEGSMAS

-3639 DIPTSDLTMLK
+3639 DIPTSDMKMLMS
-3650 RSWKSAFQRFG
+3650 SWESAFQRFE

-3667 IPGHNGSALQ
+3667 IPGHGGSALQ
-3677 VVTKKS
+3677 VVMKSS
-3683 ALTWEEVPDIETF
+3683 ALMWEEVSDIKTF
-3696 AKYVYD
+3696 AEYVYD

-3714 FVKAASSLHDAEDTS
+3714 FVKAASPPQDAEDPN
-3729 GTVTVLFSASHGIYD
+3729 GTVTVLFSASHGLYD

-3759 STENDDDSGD
+3759 LTEHDQDRGD
-3769 RATPFKEFIRYQAA
+3769 RATPFKEFIRHQVA
-3783 LDPADA
+3783 LDPTDA
-3789 IPFWQKKLE
+3789 ITFWQKKLE
-3798 GVSGAEFP
+3798 GASGAEFP
-3806 EKPADIAAN
+3806 EKPADVAAN
-3815 YMPMAS
+3815 YAPMAS
-3821 WSIKQKLPLP
+3821 SSIKQKLPLP
-3831 TPDDIRQS
+3831 TPDDTRQS

-3853 TVSHFSGSS
+3853 TVSHFSGSN
-3862 DVIFKTVLSGRATAA
+3862 DVIFKTILSGRATAA
-3877 AAGVP
+3877 ASIP
-3882 GIEEMAGPTAVLI
+3882 GIDQMAGPTAVLV
-3895 PCRTRIDHSLSVSS
+3895 PCRTRIDYSLSVSS

-3915 NDQLEAIPH
+3915 NDHLEAIQY

-3931 ISRIDEDCNKAC
+3931 ISSIDDDCNKAC

-3957 DLDAQAADVYCPR
+3957 DLDAQAAGVYSPR
-3970 VYDNPKGFSPDA
+3970 VYENPKGFTPNA
-3982 LGVDLVTLVGGK
+3982 LNVDLATLVGGK

-4003 PVILHSSQVESIMAT
+4003 PVILHSSHVESIMAT
-4018 FITLFEQMFHKPS
+4018 FITLFEQMVYKPS
-4031 STPVGDLSALSQP
+4031 STPVRNLSTLSQS
-4044 HMETRQPQQVGFN
+4044 HLCTWRAQKVGLN
-4057 GGSDTNAASSGSYIQ
+4057 GKSDSNAAWSGSYLQ
-4072 HLVRQHVDRNPFHP
+4072 DLVRKHVDRNPFRQ
-4086 AVESWHDSMT
+4086 AIESWHDSMT

-4131 VIVAILGVLK
+4131 VIVAILGILK
-4141 AGGYLVP
+4141 AGGYFMP
-4148 FDPSTDSSSLPDL
+4148 IDPSTDFSSLPDL
-4161 LHHAKTST
+4161 LRHATMPT
-4169 VLVSPAYAS
+4169 VLVSPVYAS
-4178 IFSDVSGCRCIVVA
+4178 ISSGCRCIVVA
-4192 ADSLPIPTT
+4192 AETLPTPTT
-4201 AFLKPAYRSPL
+4201 AFLKPAFRSPR
-4212 PPTASDYAFAFPPF
+4212 PPTASDYAFAFQSF
-4226 SADAGSAPIFVTQG
+4226 SADTGSTPGFVTQG
-4240 ELCVALFQVGE
+4240 ELCAAIVQVGE

-4277 APLAYGGTICCPPLG
+4277 APLAHGGTICCPPLG
-4292 SSISNVGESI
+4292 SSISNVVENI
-4302 KSFGVNAVTIPVAVS
+4302 TLFGVNALTIPVAVS
-4317 RILEPNNMPAL
+4317 RTLEPDDMTAL

-4354 AWGVGDMGT
+4354 AWGVAEMGT

-4377 FVGAATGTCA
+4377 FVGTATGSCA
-4387 SVVNPNNFSESVPPG
+4387 SVVNPYTFSERLSPG

-4408 LHHFNLSSA
+4408 LQHYHFSSTQ
-4417 HAGQIKTEGLQRF
+4417 AGQIKTEGLQRF
-4430 RVNADRTLTLIEP
+4430 RANADKTLTLIET
-4443 AAERKLQVNGHRI
+4443 AAERKLTVNGHVI

-4462 EAIRQHLPS
+4462 DAIRKHLPS

-4479 YAPQILGDDVRLG
+4479 YAPQVLGNDLQIG
-4492 AVVTASSTAPWT
+4492 AVVTASYTAPWT
-4504 SEQGA
+4504 SEEGV
-4509 AANLAGQI
+4509 AGQV
-4517 ATALQPKL
+4517 ATDLQPKL
-4525 HASLSPTSIPSFF
+4525 SASLSPTSIPSFF

-4544 PLTLAGQLDRSRLQE
+4544 PLTAAGQIDRSRLQE
-4559 LVRNAPADSLA
+4559 FVRNAPVNSVAVS
-4570 ICPEIHGYDAPLSPS
+4570 PEIHGYDTPLSSS
-4585 ERLLASLWIKTLNL
+4585 ERLLASLWIKTLRL

-4605 SRHDHFFDDWSGN
+4605 SRNEHFFDDWRGN
-4618 ELRALRLSAELKRHN
+4618 EVRALRLCAELRRHN
-4633 RLLHVPTMFDH
+4633 WLLHVPAVFDH

-4655 PDGSSSQLPR
+4655 PDGSPSQLPR
-4665 SED
+4665 RVH

>member
-1 MTRTS
+1 MKRTS
-6 LPTSRKAVICKLPAF
+6 LPMSRKAVTCKLPAF
-21 PGRNEHSKAVES
+21 PGRKEHSKAAES
-33 EELRLSAPSTPSLS
+33 EELYLSAPSTPSLS

-65 SQICFQSK
+65 PQICFQIK
-73 AGNAKIASRSCDILE
+73 AAEAKIASRSCDILE
-88 TTELRSISTNLC
+88 STELRSISINLR

-106 DSVEQNQSNTAIIYT
+106 DSVHSNTAIIYV
-121 NGENLISAEQNPI
+121 NGEDLISADGDPI
-134 HESGGPNKFLWQDID
+134 EESGDSNKLLWQGVDL
-149 VALLVEP
+149 ALVVEP

-177 ATLSSTLDALL
+177 ATLSSTLDAFL
-188 ETKSTKLFK
+188 ETKSPKLFK
-197 DLNISQQDLQN
+197 DLKISQQDLQN
-208 IIAWNKIDF
+208 ILEWNKIDF

-230 VADSQPDAEAIDAW
+230 VADSQPDAEAIDSW
-244 DGRMTYRELDNA
+244 DGQMTYRELDHVSA
-256 STDISKELRRRGVGV
+256 DISRELRRRGVGV
-271 GSWVLICFHKSR
+271 GSWVLVCFHKSR

-289 LAVLKAGA
+289 LAVLKTGA

-316 VTNAT
+316 VTKAS
-321 HAVVAES
+321 HAVVAEGG
-328 DLAVLL
+328 LAALL
-334 KRSSP
+334 KGSSS
-339 ELQVVQATR
+339 ELQVVQVTR

-353 PSTDKQV
+353 PSTDEHV
-360 EDLLSQPHDPAVCLF
+360 ENLLPQPQDPAICLF

-385 IIASHAA
+385 IVASHAA

-400 GRIGNANPAD
+400 GRIGNANPAE

-475 CSRTIRKLL
+475 CSGTIRKLL

-536 TRVWIAAMDKRRLM
+536 TRVWIADMDKRRLM

-555 GELISEGPQVADG
+555 GELISEGSQVADG

-579 FLLDVD
+579 FLVDVD
-585 FFPNPTPEQS
+585 LFPNPTPEQS

-605 LARQFADGSY
+605 LARQFADGSF

-643 CRAAVVLPKKGPLVN
+643 CRAAVVLPKKGPLAN

-664 QTQRTP
+664 HTQRTP
-670 DADDSYFTPL
+670 DADNSYFTPL
-680 NSAFVE
+680 DPALVE
-686 EIRKKLIESL
+686 ETRKKLGESL
-696 PPYMIPS
+696 PPYMVPS

-721 KLLLDEVEIL
+721 KLLLNEVEIL
-731 SQEQSMHLTQID
+731 SQEQLMHLTQIEENLEA
-743 GDSQAHQT
+743 QQT
-751 VSLNERQKLLQEI
+751 ISLNEGQKLLQEI
-764 CSQVFN
+764 CSQVLN
-770 LPKDRVIM
+770 LPMDRVIM
-778 NHSFTKLGGDSITAM
+778 THSFTRLGGDSITAM
-793 QISSATRRAGL
+793 QVSSATRRAGV

-814 SKSLLDVADQISE
+814 STSLLDVAGQISE

-839 EQQLFRLSP
+839 AQQHFYLSP
-848 MQQFFVETAHSS
+848 MQQFFIETAHSS

-875 VAVQPK
+875 VAVQPQ
-881 LVEQALAD
+881 LVEKALAD

-903 SSDGKWMQ
+903 SSDGEWMQ
-911 YIATATDSDFQLE
+911 YITAATDSEFHLE
-924 IISDDLSRDEQKRRM
+924 IISDDLSRDDQKRRM
-939 LQARQSLNLFEGPIV
+939 LQARQALNLFDGPIV
-954 RAQLFEKPAEKDSLL
+954 RAQLFKTSAEKDSLL
-969 FIVSHH
+969 FIVAHH
-975 IVIDLVSWRIIVE
+975 IVIDLVSWRVIVE
-988 ELEASIAALTE
+988 ELEALVNALIE
-999 ADSQAIAPVL
+999 ADSQAIAPIL
-1009 PDRSQSIPFSAWVE
+1009 QDRSQSIPFSAWAE
-1023 LQRRHSRRL
+1023 LQRRHSQRL

-1053 ILPSQNVYSDVQE
+1053 ISPSQNVYSDVQE
-1066 IRIALDPTLT
+1066 IRIALDPTLA
-1076 SQLLYDCH
+1076 SQFLYDCH
-1084 RALRTEPIDI
+1084 RALRTEPVDL
-1094 LLASIFISFSKV
+1094 LLASIFISFRKV
-1106 FPEYALPPIFN
+1106 FPECALPPIFN

-1127 WIDISQTVGWFTVV
+1127 QIDISQTVGWFTVV
-1141 SPVLLENVNTDD
+1141 SPILLENVNTDD
-1153 TVDVVRRV
+1153 VVDVVRRV

-1169 AKGFQYFSSKY
+1169 AKGYQYFSSKY

-1255 AWNSKTRHQN
+1255 AWNSKTRHQS

-1275 PSVLQDVVGSLL
+1275 PSVLQHIVGSLL
-1287 NEREQLTLDNIGKRS
+1287 NEREQLTLDDVGKRS
-1302 TMDYFEID
+1302 TMDYLEID
-1310 SLAQTILAIPEVENL
+1310 SLEQTILAIPEVENL
-1325 GDVEAILDGSPMQD
+1325 CDVEAILDGSPMQD

-1351 GAYEIDFTWEVT
+1351 DAYEIDFTWEVT
-1363 TAHTEGAGQSIDPDQ
+1363 TDQTEGASRSIDSDQ
-1378 LLAAWHETVA
+1378 LLAAWRETVA
-1388 AHPTLRTIFLE
+1388 AHSPLRTVFLE
-1399 SASATGSEMIYQ
+1399 SASATGSDMIYQ
-1411 IVLKEHMPCSVL
+1411 IVLKKHVPCSVL
-1423 LKAEDSQDALQQLNS
+1423 LKAENSEDALQQLNG
-1438 YTSYRDQGLFPDRK
+1438 YTLYRDQGLFPDRK
-1452 PPHRLLICSNSD
+1452 PPHRLLICSTSD
-1464 RRTFVRLQ
+1464 KRTFVRFQ

-1483 KPLLQSLARAYGQD
+1483 KPLLQSLSRAYSKV
-1497 VLVSDRTRNTF
+1497 VLASDSTRNTF
-1508 GDFIRYIRDPER
+1508 GDFIHYIRDPER
-1520 RNSSLLYW
+1520 RNRSLLYW
-1528 KNHLN
+1528 KDHLN
-1533 GVKPCLFPHLLDAR
+1533 GVKPCFFPHLLDTR
-1547 MDKESP
+1547 MDQESP

-1558 QRYHAPVPL
+1558 QRCHAPVPL

-1579 NLQVTIPTLV
+1579 SLQITIPTLV

-1596 LQLYTGENHAVFGYI
+1596 LRLYTGENHAVFGYL
-1611 ASGRDAPIDGIE
+1611 ASGRDAPLDGIE

-1634 CFVDFGQDVN
+1634 CFVDFGHALK
-1644 SSLVELMNSMQ
+1644 SSLVELMKRMQ
-1655 ECSADAIAHQG
+1655 ESSADAIAHQG
-1666 ASLAEIQSAI
+1666 TSLAEIQSAI
-1676 GLPGNS
+1676 ELPGNS

-1691 LPKLSRQSQI
+1691 LPNLSRQSQI

-1716 PTEFDLSLFVEVDD
+1716 PTEFDLSLFVEVNDF
-1730 IDGKIEMHFDF
+1730 DGEIKMHFDF

-1747 SEHIKRVA
+1747 SEHIKNVA

-1760 MLSELVRDPHQSLRD
+1760 MLSELVRDPYQSLRD
-1775 ILKPGKHDMT
+1775 ILKPGKRDMV
-1785 SLLQWNS
+1785 SLLQWNN

-1809 VRAFPDREAIYSWD
+1809 VRAYPDREAIYSWD

-1832 DASTCIGRHLLQYGI
+1832 DVSTCLGRHLLQYGI
-1847 GPETLVPVC
+1847 GPEILVPVC

-1911 GFRLRAATET
+1911 SFKLRAATESR
-1921 KTISIVEISQ
+1921 TISIIEIGQ

-1940 RQHELDNAPICDSV
+1940 GQRELGNAPIYESV
-1954 KPENLMYAVF
+1954 NPENLMYAVF
-1964 TSGTTGKP
+1964 TSGTTGTP

-2029 CILREEDRSPV
+2029 CIPREEDRSPV
-2040 EVTAFVARSRA
+2040 EVTTFVARSRA

-2076 LAGEPLSVQQ
+2076 LAGEPLSVSQ

-2103 ECTIACVSHSTVTRE
+2103 ECTVACVSHSAVTRE
-2118 IGASNIGRGY
+2118 TGASNIGRGY
-2128 RCATWVV
+2128 RCATWIV
-2135 DENNHDILRPVGV
+2135 DENDHSILRPIGAV
-2148 IGELLIEGPILARG
+2148 GELLIEGPILARG

-2180 LKGVRPDSKLYKTG
+2180 LKGVRPNSKLYKTG

-2230 LSTSLDRDDGPIIVD
+2230 LSTSLERDDGPIVVD
-2245 LLKRASLGDSDMLVC
+2245 LLKRASLGESDILVC
-2260 FVCVRPDSESS
+2260 FVCVRPDSEVS
-2271 KESFASEE
+2271 KEASASDE
-2279 LIPTDADSIEK
+2279 LIPIDADSIEK

-2295 AKILRQPSTTSS
+2295 AKILRQPSTVSS

-2333 RALQVATSALARD
+2333 RALQVATSALARA

-2356 ISTNGDDLETDEE
+2356 ISTDGDDLDTDEE
-2369 LLLGKLWEKVL
+2369 VLLGKLWEKVL
-2380 NVQVTS
+2380 NVQVIS
-2386 KRSNFYNLGA
+2386 KRSNFYNLGG

-2422 NPDLIDMASLL
+2422 NPDLIDMANLL
-2433 TSTSTTISSTASS
+2433 ASTPTTISSTASS
-2446 TLVSSSASTISEG
+2446 NLVSSSASTICED

-2468 RHLDIKFDDES
+2468 RQLDIKFDDES
-2479 LQEISA
+2479 LQAISA

-2490 IEDIEDIYPCSP
+2490 VEDIEDIYPCSP
-2502 MQEALMAISSSD
+2502 MQEALMAISSSKS
-2514 PKQQAYCLHAAFTLP
+2514 KQQAYCLHAAFTLP
-2529 LEMDVSRFLLAWEQ
+2529 PEMDIPRFLLAWEQ
-2543 TSVRFAMMRSRIIL
+2543 TSARFAMMRSRIIL
-2557 KPHGSFI
+2557 RPYGSFI
-2564 VVARSAPA
+2564 VVSRSALA

-2580 CAEQMASQRTQAFSY
+2580 CADQMASQRTQAFSY

-2603 VVLGEQGGPSSF
+2603 IVSGEQGNPSSF

-2629 KLIWDTVIG
+2629 RLIWDTVIR
-2638 FFRGDPG
+2638 FFRGAPG
-2645 PTHPSPSF
+2645 ATHPSPSF
-2653 QSFIRGLNLKSTLPS
+2653 QSFIRELNVKSTRPS
-2668 EDYWKNQLIGQD
+2668 EDYWRNQLIRQD

-2698 SSKTFRFNYIAQ
+2698 SSKVFQFYYSAQ
-2710 ASRNLSLTT
+2710 TSRNLSVTA
-2719 ADLVNAVWAMTLARY
+2719 ADLVNAVWAMTLAGY
-2734 SDSTLVSYGVTL
+2734 SDSALVSYGVTL

-2752 LPHIEDIVGPTIATV
+2752 LPDIEEIVGPTIATV
-2767 PRQVE
+2767 PRQIE

-2779 ADYLRTLQQVI
+2779 ADYLQSLQQVI
-2790 NSALPHQHLGLQ
+2790 NSAIPHQHLGLQ
-2802 KIQSL
+2802 NIQSL
-2807 SPAAREACDFNTLL
+2807 SPAAREACNFNTLL
-2821 VITPGSLTD
+2821 VVTPGSVTE
-2830 NSLLNELGIVPLPI
+2830 NSHLNELGIVPLPI

-2857 CSIEDGS
+2857 CSIDDGS
-2864 LNIEAAFDPHCI
+2864 LSIEAAFDPHCI
-2876 DESTLTLAMQQFD
+2876 DELTLILAMQQFD
-2889 HILQNVSQCTSDSS
+2889 HILRNVSQCTSNSS
-2903 LSDIGSLM
+2903 PSDIGSLM
-2911 DTAPSHIDAILDFN
+2911 DPAPNHINAILNFN
-2925 SSQPKG
+2925 SGKPND
-2931 FVPRLVHEIVE
+2931 FVPIFVHQIVE
-2942 QTAHEQPSDM
+2942 QTAYEQPSDM
-2952 AVMSHDGTLTYQQ
+2952 AVISHDAILTYQQ
-2965 LDQFANIL
+2965 LDKFANIL
-2973 AQDILERKPPNS
+2973 AQDIHERKPYNN
-2985 ESRFVGLYIDKSA
+2985 ESCFVGLCIDKSA

-3033 RVEIILTSPGHA
+3033 KVEIILTSPSHTKY
-3045 NRLSDL
+3045 LSDL
-3051 FKDHCVL
+3051 FADRCVL
-3058 PVELSALS
+3058 PVE
-3066 QSSPRPSASSQCH
+3066 
-3079 TQASPTAHLAYLLYT
+3079 
-3094 SGTTGRPKGVEIDH
+3094 PKGVEIDH

-3124 SRTTRMLQFS
+3124 NRTTRMLQFS

-3162 RMDDLIASILEM
+3162 RMDDLTASILEM
-3174 KVNVLSLTPTVARIL
+3174 KVNVLSLTPTVARLL
-3189 DGGKLADVEL
+3189 DGGKLPIVKL
-3199 VVFAGEALAQSDID
+3199 VVFAGETLSQSDID
-3213 AWVQPGRRIV
+3213 AWAQPGRRIV

-3234 ATARDVVQGGH
+3234 ATARDIVQGVR

-3252 GKGLGL
+3252 GKGLGVD
-3258 GVWVMRPES
+3258 VWVMRPES
-3267 NTLAP
+3267 NTLVP
-3272 IGAVGELCLS
+3272 IGAVGELCVS
-3282 GQQLARGYLSTEEAT
+3282 GQQLARGYHSMEEAT
-3297 LRSFSTQTF
+3297 LRSFSTESFSTAL
-3306 GTMPGSM
+3306 GST
-3313 RTARVYRTGDL
+3313 RTARIYRTGDL

-3338 RDGQVKIRGQ
+3338 RDGQIKIRGQ

-3361 SMAADTLFRH
+3361 SMATDKLFRH
-3371 CTVQLCYPSSGD
+3371 CTVQLCNPSSD
-3383 SQQGSAKT
+3383 DLQLRSAKT
-3391 DPVLVAFL
+3391 DPILVAFL
-3399 VMELDFVDVLSGV
+3399 VMEVDFVDALSGV

-3419 SSADYPNTIA
+3419 GSADYPNIIA

-3436 RAVLPSFMVPSIFIA
+3436 RAVLPAFMVPSIFIA
-3451 LNRLPNTA
+3451 LDRLPNTA

-3471 LGSLNLES
+3471 LGSLNFES
-3479 LNSDNTEILRPLNAK
+3479 PNSNDREILHPLNAR
-3494 EDMLGDWWVRLLG
+3494 EDMLRDWWERLLG
-3507 VHKSLMTVNSDF
+3507 VDKNLVTVNSDF

-3537 SLGYKTTFSAIFS
+3537 SLGYETTFSAIFS
-3550 NPLLSDMANHIEPT
+3550 NPLLSDMATHIEPT
-3564 SEDAVTSELPL
+3564 PEDAAAAELPL
-3575 SAPASAQFDLI
+3575 SVLTSAQFDLI
-3586 SESEAQSAIHYT
+3586 SETEAESVINYT
-3598 LPKYGI
+3598 LPTYGI
-3604 DFEDVEDIYPA
+3604 DYEDVEDIYPA
-3615 TPFQESCIAS
+3615 TPMQESSMAL

-3630 YAYLLIAHM
+3630 YAWLMIAHM
-3639 DIPTSDLTMLK
+3639 DIPASDLAMLK
-3650 RSWKSAFQRFG
+3650 RSWESAFQGFE

-3667 IPGHNGSALQ
+3667 IPGQDSGALQ
-3677 VVTKKS
+3677 VVMKS
-3683 ALTWEEVPDIETF
+3683 GALTWEEVPDIETF
-3696 AKYVYD
+3696 ANIVYD
-3702 NHDYGQPLARVG
+3702 THDYGQPLARVG
-3714 FVKAASSLHDAEDTS
+3714 LVKAASSLQGAKDTS
-3729 GTVTVLFSASHGIYD
+3729 GTVTVLFSASHGLYD
-3744 GWSLYMIW
+3744 GWSLRPIW
-3752 SRLFSSP
+3752 SRLFFSP
-3759 STENDDDSGD
+3759 STEYHDDSSD
-3769 RATPFKEFIRYQAA
+3769 RATPFKEFIRYQTA

-3789 IPFWQKKLE
+3789 ITFWQRKLQ
-3798 GVSGAEFP
+3798 GAPGAEFP
-3806 EKPADIAAN
+3806 GKPADIAAS

-3821 WSIKQKLPLP
+3821 WSIKQKLSLP
-3831 TPDDIRQS
+3831 APDVIRQS

-3853 TVSHFSGSS
+3853 TVGHFTGSN
-3862 DVIFKTVLSGRATAA
+3862 DVIFRTILSGRATAA
-3877 AAGVP
+3877 ASVP
-3882 GIEEMAGPTAVLI
+3882 GIEEMTGPTAAFI
-3895 PCRTRIDHSLSVSS
+3895 PCRTRIDYSLSISS

-3915 NDQLEAIPH
+3915 NDNLEAIPH

-3931 ISRIDEDCNKAC
+3931 ISRINEDCNKAC
-3943 KLHSLFNFQAVAFD
+3943 KLHNLFNFQAVAFD
-3957 DLDAQAADVYCPR
+3957 NLDAQAAGLYSPKVYE
-3970 VYDNPKGFSPDA
+3970 NPKGLSPNA
-3982 LGVDLVTLVGGK
+3982 LDVDLVTLIGGK
-3994 EILVTFHYD
+3994 EILVTFSYD
-4003 PVILHSSQVESIMAT
+4003 PIILHSSQVESIMAT
-4018 FITLFEQMFHKPS
+4018 FITLVEQMFHKPS
-4031 STPVGDLSALSQP
+4031 STPVGDLSALSQS
-4044 HMETRQPQQVGFN
+4044 HMETLQPQQVGFN
-4057 GGSDTNAASSGSYIQ
+4057 GGSDANVASSGSYIQ
-4072 HLVRQHVDRNPFHP
+4072 HLVRQHVDRNPFHH
-4086 AVESWHDSMT
+4086 AVESLHDCMT

-4117 SNQAIGLVLDKSPW
+4117 SNQAIGLVLDKSSW
-4131 VIVAILGVLK
+4131 AIVAILGVLK

-4148 FDPSTDSSSLPDL
+4148 FDPSTNSSSLPGL

-4178 IFSDVSGCRCIVVA
+4178 SFSDVSGCRCIVVA
-4192 ADSLPIPTT
+4192 ADTLPVPTT
-4201 AFLKPAYRSPL
+4201 AFLKPAYRSPV
-4212 PPTASDYAFAFPPF
+4212 PSIASDYAFSLLPL
-4226 SADAGSAPIFVTQG
+4226 SADPGSAPSFVTHG
-4240 ELCVALFQVGE
+4240 ELRAALLQVGK
-4251 QMAMDTETRSLLYN
+4251 QMTMNTKTRSLLYN

-4277 APLAYGGTICCPPLG
+4277 APLAHGGTICCPSLG
-4292 SSISNVGESI
+4292 SSISDIGESI
-4302 KSFGVNAVTIPVAVS
+4302 KSFNVNAVTIPVAVS
-4317 RILEPNNMPAL
+4317 RILKPKDMPAL

-4344 RWSQRARLFL
+4344 QWSQCARLFL
-4354 AWGVGDMGT
+4354 AWGVAEMGT

-4377 FVGAATGTCA
+4377 FVGTATWTCA
-4387 SVVNPNNFSESVPPG
+4387 SVVNPHNFSERVPPG

-4408 LHHFNLSSA
+4408 LGHSNLSSA
-4417 HAGQIKTEGLQRF
+4417 RAGQIKTEGPQRF
-4430 RVNADRTLTLIEP
+4430 RANVDRTLSLIES
-4443 AAERKLQVNGHRI
+4443 AAERKLTVNGHRI

-4462 EAIRQHLPS
+4462 EAIRRHLPS
-4471 SSDVVVDL
+4471 FSDVVVDL
-4479 YAPQILGDDVRLG
+4479 YAPQALGDDLRLG
-4492 AVVTASSTAPWT
+4492 AVVTASSPAPWT

-4509 AANLAGQI
+4509 AANLAGQLS
-4517 ATALQPKL
+4517 TTLQPKL
-4525 HASLSPTSIPSFF
+4525 DTSLPPTSIPSFF
-4538 TALPAF
+4538 TTLLAF
-4544 PLTLAGQLDRSRLQE
+4544 PLTTAGQLDRSRLQE

-4570 ICPEIHGYDAPLSPS
+4570 IYPETQDDDASLSSS
-4585 ERLLASLWIKTLNL
+4585 ERLLASLWIKTLDL
-4599 DQSTEL
+4599 DPATKL
-4605 SRHDHFFDDWSGN
+4605 SKHDQFFDDWSGN
-4618 ELRALRLSAELKRHN
+4618 SLLALRLGAELKRHN
-4633 RLLHVPTMFDH
+4633 WLLRVPTMFDH

-4655 PDGSSSQLPR
+4655 PDGSSSQ
-4665 SED
+4665 